1 MSTMKRHL
9 YLGGP
14 RDGIDG
20 RLEWRNPRQDRQE
33 NDALLGNSGHYERR
47 EPRMFK
53 GEWVEEVREWVR
65 DTNPPLP
72 YKEPEIDG
80 TRDWSQYNEWLP
92 P

>member
-1 MSTMKRHL
+1 MANTKLHL

-14 RDGIDG
+14 RDSDG
-20 RLEWRNPRQDRQE
+20 RLEWRTPRQDRQE
-33 NDALLGNSGHYERR
+33 NDALFGGSGHYEER
-47 EPRMFK
+47 EPCMFK

-80 TRDWSQYNEWLP
+80 TRD
-92 P
+92 